1 MTTTKPK
8 RIDVFPP
15 KFLAEKEKQIKLD
28 AIAFAK
34 TLKPSKWLK

>member
-8 RIDVFPP
+8 RIVVFIDQRR
-15 KFLAEKEKQIKLD
+15 AEKEQKDKLD

>member
-8 RIDVFPP
+8 HIDIHLP
-15 KFLAEKEKQIKLD
+15 KFLAEKEKQEKLD

-34 TLKPSKWLK
+34 TLKLSKWLK

>member
-1 MTTTKPK
+1 MSTTKPK
-8 RIDVFPP
+8 RIVHQP
-15 KFLAEKEKQIKLD
+15 KFLAEKEQKDKLD